1 LPILCH
7 HHHDHHRPFSLLR
20 SSTSTITSTPIETT
34 SDVASVS
41 LLPTYWGI
49 VINKRVYT
57 ATAEAKTLLIRS
69 FILQLRCHVGG
80 FK

>member
-1 LPILCH
+1 MH
-7 HHHDHHRPFSLLR
+7 NSAEKRKKEQGEKQKRERKGEHDLGGQERRPG
-20 SSTSTITSTPIETT
+20 
-34 SDVASVS
+34 
-41 LLPTYWGI
+41 YWGI

-69 FILQLRCHVGG
+69 CILQLRGHIGG